1 MNNGEVVPLLGEFLK
16 PTAPKGKDAGIML
29 SIEEIKRRIVPI
41 CEKHGILKAVLFG
54 SYARNEATNES
65 DVDFQIT
72 LQRGSGLLK
81 LYAINSEFETAL
93 GTKVD
98 FITKIPK
105 KRGLLYEKRF
115 RENLEK
121 DGIVLYEGP

>member
-1 MNNGEVVPLLGEFLK
+1 
-16 PTAPKGKDAGIML
+16 ML

-121 DGIVLYEGP
+121 DGIVLYEGS